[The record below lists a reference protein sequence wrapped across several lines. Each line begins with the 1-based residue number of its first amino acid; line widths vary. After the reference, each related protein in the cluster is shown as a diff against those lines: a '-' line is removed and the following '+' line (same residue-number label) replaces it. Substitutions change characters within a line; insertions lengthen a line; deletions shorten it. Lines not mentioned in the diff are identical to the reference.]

1 MRGLHAYQDPQPGAA
16 GTEEGSASWRA
27 RPFQGKPPEPATAAA
42 DSTQA
47 NEERRQQ
54 RAALREQLTA
64 RQLERE
70 WIEVELRDSKTPTLS
85 VMGPQGNETMGIDA
99 QALQEMWGRAPQV
112 KMKLRKLP
120 LASEIIRHARQDLVR
135 RLDAYKVEK
144 PELMEAVVAFIE
156 TKMMPII
163 VRHAISGRAD
173 INTEDKLFH
182 DPEAL
187 AILSVEGDSMLPTLA
202 HGDQILI
209 DTHDQSAARD
219 GIYVLRVDDA
229 LLVKRLSLNP
239 ASRRLTIH
247 SDNDAY
253 PSWPDCDPSAIHII
267 GRVVWVGRKL
277 T

>member
-1 MRGLHAYQDPQPGAA
+1 LPD
-16 GTEEGSASWRA
+16 TEA
-27 RPFQGKPPEPATAAA
+27 P
-42 DSTQA
+42 
-47 NEERRQQ
+47 
-54 RAALREQLTA
+54 TA
-64 RQLERE
+64 RIAFRAGF
-70 WIEVELRDSKTPTLS
+70 VRDL
-85 VMGPQGNETMGIDA
+85 A
-99 QALQEMWGRAPQV
+99 QSP
-112 KMKLRKLP
+112 
-120 LASEIIRHARQDLVR
+120 
-135 RLDAYKVEK
+135 
-144 PELMEAVVAFIE
+144 
-156 TKMMPII
+156 
-163 VRHAISGRAD
+163 
-173 INTEDKLFH
+173 
-182 DPEAL
+182 PEAL